1 MTVLGKILTFVILV
15 LAIVQVA
22 FHVMF
27 HVAQVNYASAFE
39 KSKDQLTA
47 TRADAD
53 QSRKDAEA
61 ARAER
66 DALLAKFDA
75 ERKDLEKQ
83 VADAKSERD
92 DIKQLADQ
100 LKTQVAT
107 LTTDQKASSTDI
119 ARRQDEFKRLEE
131 SNNEKDARIKSLT
144 ETSNEQR
151 KLRIET
157 DLANQSLK
165 HRNEL
170 VEGQL
175 EEMSKEMIALKK
187 SGGTGAIPG
196 TSEVKKTPPPNDV
209 EGLVLK
215 TDPTGLISVS
225 IGSDSGVLKGH
236 TLEVFRLQPTPK
248 YLGTIKITDV
258 RPNEAVGRPMGKPLG
273 TIMEGDHVAAK
284 ILGS

>member
-27 HVAQVNYASAFE
+27 HVAQVNYASAYE
-39 KSKDQLTA
+39 KTKDQLLA

-53 QSRKDAEA
+53 QSRKDAET
-61 ARAER
+61 ARA
-66 DALLAKFDA
+66 DLAALQTKYDQDK
-75 ERKDLEKQ
+75 KDWDKQ
-83 VADAKSERD
+83 IADAKGEKD
-92 DIKQLADQ
+92 LKQQEADKLQ
-100 LKTQVAT
+100 TQVNG
-107 LTTDQKASSTDI
+107 LIGDQKLSTTDI
-119 ARRQDEFKRLEE
+119 ARRQEEFKRLEE
-131 SNNEKDARIKSLT
+131 SNNEKDARIKVLT
-144 ETSNEQR
+144 DTANDQR

-165 HRNEL
+165 HRNEV

-175 EEMSKEMIALKK
+175 EEMSKELIKVK
-187 SGGTGAIPG
+187 TTGGAGIPG
-196 TSEVKKTPPPNDV
+196 TSEAKKNPPPSDV

-215 TDPTGLISVS
+215 TDASGLISVS

-248 YLGTIKITDV
+248 YLGTIRITDV
-258 RPNEAVGRPMGKPLG
+258 RPNEAVGKPVSKPLG

>member
-39 KSKDQLTA
+39 KTKDQLLA
-47 TRADAD
+47 TRADNE
-53 QSRKDAEA
+53 QNRKDAETARQELA
-61 ARAER
+61 A
-66 DALLAKFDA
+66 ALTKFEQDKQDPA
-75 ERKDLEKQ
+75 KQ
-83 VADAKSERD
+83 VADAKGERD
-92 DIKQLADQ
+92 LKQQEVDKLNTQLAS
-100 LKTQVAT
+100 
-107 LTTDQKASSTDI
+107 LTTDQKASSSVIT
-119 ARRQDEFKRLEE
+119 RRDEEFKRLEA
-131 SNNEKDARIKSLT
+131 SNNEKDTRIKVLT
-144 ETSNEQR
+144 DTSNEQR

-165 HRNEL
+165 HRNEV

-175 EEMSKEMIALKK
+175 EEMSKELIKVK
-187 SGGTGAIPG
+187 TTGGAGIPG
-196 TSEVKKTPPPNDV
+196 SSEAKKTPPPNDV

-225 IGSDSGVLKGH
+225 VGSDSGVLKGH

-248 YLGTIKITDV
+248 YLGTIRITDV
-258 RPNEAVGRPMGKPLG
+258 RPNEAVGKPISKPLG